1 MNATDIKDFA
11 QQIKQLPAA
20 IYEITI
26 HNTATTARSGL
37 QNVSR
42 EELEESFSRERQYDD
57 EVNDIANA
65 EQVELTEEERTT
77 LIQYF
82 SDVDSTLRKILEE
95 EFSTK

>member
-1 MNATDIKDFA
+1 MNATNIKDFA
-11 QQIKQLPAA
+11 QQLKQLPEA

-26 HNTATTARSGL
+26 HNTAVTARSGL
-37 QNVSR
+37 QNVPR
-42 EELEESFSRERQYDD
+42 DELEESFNRDRQYDD

-65 EQVELTEEERTT
+65 EQVELTEDERTT

-82 SDVDSTLRKILEE
+82 TDVDSQLRKILEE